1 MTNGEGHFP
10 SGLCVAFMVVI
21 VLSGAQARFDFF
33 IFIFLFFYDIP
44 LIRIQIYSLGS
55 LLIASYYSRQC
66 DYKIG

>member
-1 MTNGEGHFP
+1 MTVKVTFLQVYVLLLWWL
-10 SGLCVAFMVVI
+10 LCYQVPRHA
-21 VLSGAQARFDFF
+21 L
-33 IFIFLFFYDIP
+33 IFLFYFIFYDIP